1 MQTKYNFL
9 TLLGITIV
17 AGMSVFSMFFGSG
30 NLVFPLSVGIN
41 SGQHFLWGMLGL
53 FVTGVLV
60 PFFGLYGVI
69 MYNGDR
75 DRYFST
81 VHRSLPKI
89 ITALILALLGPF
101 GVVPRCIV
109 VAYGGVKLVF
119 PNFPLWVFS
128 GLCCVLIFFMIKTK
142 KQIIEVMGKYLTP
155 FLLFGV
161 AVIIIWGVLAD
172 HTTVNQDSV
181 TPKEVFF
188 NSLFAGYNTMDLLA
202 AFFFGIT
209 IKQYL
214 NNVLKGHADQKS
226 NAVSSLGTCVIAA
239 MLLTLVYTGFVFIGN
254 KYNSEL
260 VNIEPESYLAHV
272 ASLALGGYAKY
283 IAAITIG
290 LACFTTAEIL
300 VRLFADFIE
309 ETVPSKI
316 TQTKYFDGQ
325 IISLAISFALSLMGF
340 KTITVFLGGILS
352 FLYPALIAIAIGNI
366 LEKKFKIKISA
377 ALFWIVVVSNA
388 LLSLLTN

>member
-1 MQTKYNFL
+1 MQKKYSFL
-9 TLLGITIV
+9 TLLSITVV

-41 SGQHFLWGMLGL
+41 SGQHSFWGILGL
-53 FVTGVLV
+53 CITGVLV

-69 MYNGDR
+69 IYNGDK
-75 DRYFST
+75 DKYFST
-81 VHRSLPKI
+81 VHPYLPKI

-119 PNFPLWVFS
+119 TELPLWLFS
-128 GLCCVLIFFMIKTK
+128 GICCVLIFFMIKTK

-161 AVIIIWGVLAD
+161 AVIIIWGVSGDYQSLYQNNI
-172 HTTVNQDSV
+172 TS
-181 TPKEVFF
+181 KEVFF
-188 NSLFAGYNTMDLLA
+188 ESLFAGYNTMDLLA

-214 NNVLKGHADQKS
+214 NNILKGHTDQRS
-226 NAVSSLGTCVIAA
+226 NALSSFGACMIAA
-239 MLLTLVYTGFVFIGN
+239 ILLTLVYTGFVFIGN
-254 KYNSEL
+254 KYSAAL
-260 VNIEPESYLAHV
+260 VNTQPESYLAHV
-272 ASLALGGYAKY
+272 ANLTLGGYSKY
-283 IAAITIG
+283 IAAITIA
-290 LACFTTAEIL
+290 LACFTTAVIL

-309 ETVPSKI
+309 ETIPRKI
-316 TQTKYFDGQ
+316 TQTKYFDGK

-352 FLYPALIAIAIGNI
+352 FLYPALIAIAVGNI
-366 LEKKFKIKISA
+366 IEKTFKIKISA
-377 ALFWIVVVSNA
+377 PLFWIVVVSNT
-388 LLSLLTN
+388 LLSLFTK